1 LALWVCHWRYLPFG
15 SSDFRKVH
23 KGIILCLLQSA
34 LSFTGSLVTAALISG
49 PASAALD
56 PTDVDAIKA
65 AVLSDAGTAASAGF
79 AVMAVVLGLSVGFGL
94 LSSFI
99 KKGARG

>member
-1 LALWVCHWRYLPFG
+1 MFIKSMG
-15 SSDFRKVH
+15 K
-23 KGIILCLLQSA
+23 K
-34 LSFTGSLVTAALISG
+34 VTAGVVTAGALIAG

-56 PTDVDAIKA
+56 ATEVTNIKD
-65 AVLSDAGTAASAGF
+65 AVLADASTAAGAGF
-79 AVMAVVLGLSVGFGL
+79 AVMAVVLGLSVGFSL